1 MTAAAFTPIVI
12 SAPASAQATASS
24 SNSSAAATFLM
35 LDVITRP
42 FIQALAQR
50 NVITGFADG
59 TFSRMNQWTA
69 LNLPQ

>member
-1 MTAAAFTPIVI
+1 
-12 SAPASAQATASS
+12 
-24 SNSSAAATFLM
+24 M
-35 LDVITRP
+35 LDVITGRP

-59 TFSRMNQWTA
+59 TFGRMNQWTA